1 MHKTFQARRLDV
13 AAFAQAQ
20 GRLEG
25 RDALSNYERLAP
37 GPSAP
42 AADLTVTWQARG
54 ETRQAADGSLRPALH
69 LQAEA
74 ALPLTCQRCM
84 EPMLAPVRVD
94 AHFIFMPNEASA
106 AALDEQSQDELLELT
121 TALDLPAL
129 IEDELL
135 LAQPL
140 APRHAQCPH
149 EVRQSVQ
156 DAGFDAASRDKANP
170 FAALAGL
177 AAPGRGKNG

>member
-1 MHKTFQARRLDV
+1 MRKIQLDV

-20 GRLEG
+20 GLLEG
-25 RDALSNYERLAP
+25 RDSLLDYERLAP

-42 AADLTVTWQARG
+42 KADLTVNWQARG
-54 ETRQAADGSLRPALH
+54 ETRQAAGGGMRPALH

-74 ALPLTCQRCM
+74 ALPLVCQRCM

-94 AHFIFMPNEASA
+94 VHFIFMPDEAAA
-106 AALDEQSQDELLELT
+106 AALDEQSDDEVLALT
-121 TALDLPAL
+121 HALDLHAL

-140 APRHAQCPH
+140 APRHAQCPRT
-149 EVRQSVQ
+149 VPQSAR
-156 DAGFDAASRDKANP
+156 DADFDAASQARANP
-170 FAALAGL
+170 FAALAAL
-177 AAPGRGKNG
+177 GKKPAHD